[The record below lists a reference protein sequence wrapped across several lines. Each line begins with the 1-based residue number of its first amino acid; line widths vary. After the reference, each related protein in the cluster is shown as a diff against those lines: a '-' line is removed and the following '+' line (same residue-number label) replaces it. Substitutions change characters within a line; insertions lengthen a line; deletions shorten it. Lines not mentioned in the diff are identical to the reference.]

1 MSIPYTDAVGEELRK
16 RGIQISVNGCKC
28 CGSPWVQVKIDGV
41 LVVEDECVEIN
52 TLEDDDDV

>member
-16 RGIQISVNGCKC
+16 RGIQISVNGCGC

-41 LVVEDECVEIN
+41 LVVEDDDVSIN
-52 TLEDDDDV
+52 TLGDDDDV

>member
-16 RGIQISVNGCKC
+16 RGIQISVNGCGC

-41 LVVEDECVEIN
+41 LVVEEDCVEIN
-52 TLEDDDDV
+52 TLGDDE